1 MHAMNRQ
8 SMLRRLIVVA
18 FVMTLVLPIQ
28 ITSAAWTS
36 WSWYTGASGYPVS
49 GGVMNGGSGVSWW
62 DTTPLQWRIYG
73 TVAVPTSLN
82 VYVNVIG
89 YDKCANTSWTTRM
102 QVGQSASNTTGAA
115 TNIVVGDYANC
126 QSGHQYRVFWNGQ
139 RQRYSGS
146 TWEGTWT
153 YIVL

>member
-1 MHAMNRQ
+1 MDRQ
-8 SMLRRLIVVA
+8 STLRRLIVVA

-49 GGVMNGGSGVSWW
+49 GGVMKGGSGVSWW

-73 TVAVPTSLN
+73 TVTVPTSLN